1 MALTAAEELEM
12 VADAQIAVL
21 GEAVSYTPIAT
32 RTAVSVAAVVEYG
45 VSELDDSG
53 NFEAQDLA
61 WIAQDALTP
70 RRDDE
75 VTVGTDTFRVDRF
88 IEDGRLWRLTLR
100 LIQVEA

>member
-21 GEAVSYTPIAT
+21 GETVSYTPIAT
-32 RTAVSVAAVVEYG
+32 RTAVSVAAMVEYG

-61 WIAQDALTP
+61 WIAQDVLTP

-75 VTVGTDTFRVDRF
+75 VTVGTETFRVDRF

-100 LIQVEA
+100 LVQVES